1 MSAVT
6 LACKGVPDGGFKVP
20 GYGAGSSQKAGFHL
34 NFEPEVR
41 SQRLSRGLGWENTP
55 AKATDTAGNF
65 DPPLV
70 TNTVRAGAFSPVLRL
85 TLVSSSR
92 YAAGLRWKVGVGA
105 VLDIWLFFFLI
116 VLRNTQV
123 H

>member
-70 TNTVRAGAFSPVLRL
+70 TDTVRAGSFSPVRWL
-85 TLVSSSR
+85 TWLAPVSMSLVLEGGWLCVVPG
-92 YAAGLRWKVGVGA
+92 Y
-105 VLDIWLFFFLI
+105 WLFSFLI
-116 VLRNTQV
+116 VLRDTQAD
-123 H
+123 